1 MRTPILALAALSLA
15 VASPAMAQMATPASS
30 QPEAGSITSATG
42 AGGRSITAFDR
53 KAQTRVGGYFDI
65 EFNQPLNGKNSN
77 FTQHRLIL
85 QASSYLHDNLFFNTE
100 IEYEYG
106 GLLNALTRDG
116 ELKIEQAWA
125 DYQISEAF
133 NWRSGVMLI
142 PFGIVNILHDSD
154 VRETTARPLMASTII
169 PTTWMEAGTGF
180 HGVLYPT
187 EDMMLT
193 YETYV
198 TNGLN
203 NQISPTNGLRN
214 ARPSLKADNNGNK
227 ALSGRLGISPWLG
240 WEVGLSGYT
249 AQYDAAN
256 SQRLSMVGL
265 DNTLTLG
272 PVEIVGEYANA
283 VTQGGTFNASG
294 AGTATVTT
302 TGGSPVTV
310 NTVTSTP
317 TAIPGSMEGWYVE
330 GRYRFFPEFLHNT
343 FLGRG
348 GGFDQATFTLVGRY
362 GQADTNQAVFDASN
376 KTEALIGFNYRPIQ
390 TFVTKVEW
398 QRIAEPATGKNDDAI
413 LSSVAVGF

>member
-1 MRTPILALAALSLA
+1 MRTPIFALAALSLA
-15 VASPAMAQMATPASS
+15 IASPAMAQMQTPADSDSS
-30 QPEAGSITSATG
+30 LAETARDGGITSSTG
-42 AGGRSITAFDR
+42 VGGRSITAFDR
-53 KAQTRVGGYFDI
+53 KAQTRIGGYFDI
-65 EFNQPLNGKNSN
+65 EYAQPLNGKNSS
-77 FTQHRLIL
+77 FSQHRLIL
-85 QASSYLHDNLFFNTE
+85 QASSYLHENLFFNTE

-106 GLLNALTRDG
+106 ALINALTRDG

-125 DYQISEAF
+125 DYQVSEAF

-154 VRETTARPLMASTII
+154 VRETTARPLMASTIT

-187 EDMMLT
+187 EELMLS

-198 TNGLN
+198 TNGIN
-203 NQISPTNGLRN
+203 SQISPINGLRG

-227 ALSGRLGISPWLG
+227 AISGRLGISPWLG

-256 SQRLSMVGL
+256 TRRLTMVGV

-283 VTQGGTFNASG
+283 VTGGGTYTTSV
-294 AGTATVTT
+294 VTT
-302 TGGSPVTV
+302 PANGPVTAA
-310 NTVTSTP
+310 TTT
-317 TAIPGSMEGWYVE
+317 TTIPGSMEGWYVE

-343 FLGRG
+343 VLGRA
-348 GGFDQATFTLVGRY
+348 GGFDQATLTLVGRY
-362 GQADTNQAVFDASN
+362 GHADTNQQVYDASN
-376 KTEALIGFNYRPIQ
+376 KTEALVGINYRPIQ
-390 TFVTKVEW
+390 TFVTKLEW
-398 QRIAEPATGKNDDAI
+398 QRIAEPATGKADDAI